1 MRNVCF
7 GIIAHLRILLHG
19 IFYRFVSIKRYCFI
33 MSKRKQKA
41 RKNAKQRS
49 EEINVHEA
57 LLYFE
62 KNFDACGDDMSR
74 DRVLSAV
81 PKLAPP
87 KPPNRGGGG
96 AHKKGVP

>member
-1 MRNVCF
+1 
-7 GIIAHLRILLHG
+7 
-19 IFYRFVSIKRYCFI
+19 

-41 RKNAKQRS
+41 RKNVKQRS

-57 LLYFE
+57 LLNLE
-62 KNFDACGDDMSR
+62 KTFDVCGDDMSR

-87 KPPNRGGGG
+87 KPPKRGGRTKRGPR
-96 AHKKGVP
+96 K